1 MNLRKFVPLTGLV
14 LAASMALAGCAP
26 SDSPEPEETGPSISV
41 PATYAPGDTV
51 DATAAEALN
60 NGSQAGLRA
69 YGLRDGSYLV
79 ISETEALPE
88 AVVADMQARVAA
100 VPTATAENSGDVD
113 AQLGDFVF
121 TARKQTG
128 KDVVVLTYSWY
139 PIGVDANA
147 PTQERWVHIGDVEGV
162 VDPMTDVTIRSREE
176 YRAMLEAAQAND
188 PDIVIIEHG

>member
-14 LAASMALAGCAP
+14 LAASLALAGCAP

>member
-1 MNLRKFVPLTGLV
+1 MNLRKFVPLTGLA
-14 LAASMALAGCAP
+14 LAASLALAGCAP

-51 DATAAEALN
+51 DAAAADALN
-60 NGSQAGLRA
+60 SGSQPGVRA
-69 YGLRDGSYLV
+69 YGLQDGSYLV

-88 AVVADMQARVAA
+88 TVVADMRSRVAA
-100 VPTATAENSGDVD
+100 VPTATAETSGEVD

-121 TARKQTG
+121 TAREQTG

-139 PIGVDANA
+139 PIGVDAGA

-162 VDPMTDVTIRSREE
+162 VDPMADVTIRNREE

>member
-14 LAASMALAGCAP
+14 LAASLALAGCAP
-26 SDSPEPEETGPSISV
+26 SDSPTGPSISV

-51 DATAAEALN
+51 DAAAAEALN
-60 NGSQAGLRA
+60 SGSQAGLRA
-69 YGLRDGSYLV
+69 YGLQDGSYLV
-79 ISETEALPE
+79 VSETEALPE
-88 AVVADMQARVAA
+88 TVIADMQSRVAA
-100 VPTATAENSGDVD
+100 VPTATAETSDEVD

-121 TARKQTG
+121 TAREQTG

-139 PIGVDANA
+139 PIGVDAGA

-162 VDPMTDVTIRSREE
+162 VDPMGDVTIRNREE